1 MYKGSFFI
9 IVFLVCSILQAQS
22 QTFPSDLWHS
32 GKVVLMEGDSVIGKL
47 KYDLENNAV
56 QVMKGQG
63 IETFS
68 SLQVKFF
75 EIFDATFGDFR
86 YFYSLPFMTT
96 DGYERPIFFEVLFE
110 GNLTLLAREFIMADS
125 SPMYNSWFDIGGG
138 LPFFNN
144 QRLDFKYFFVDVKTG
159 EIQDFN
165 KKRSALLSIMDN
177 HSSNVRDYI
186 KGNNLKVD
194 QRSDL
199 VKITSYYNGLNF

>member
-56 QVMKGQG
+56 QVTKGQV

-75 EIFDATFGDFR
+75 EIFDATFADFR

-110 GNLTLLAREFIMADS
+110 GNLTLLAREFIMTDTRND
-125 SPMYNSWFDIGGG
+125 NSWFNGGVG
-138 LPFFNN
+138 GSFLFNN
-144 QRLDFKYFFVDVKTG
+144 QRLDFKYFFVDLKTG